1 MQRATIWARLGRTRE
16 GLGLWEQVIP
26 DIPASSRRDLGVF
39 RARQAQALAAA
50 GEPEQAVTI
59 AREVVPLD
67 TTGISK
73 DYRIDY
79 DTAIRITGEIGQAA
93 IELEHRPDIDIRWDL
108 LRIFLTTH
116 TARDVV
122 TELDFL
128 LAARIDAIAA
138 AYGAKPS

>member
-1 MQRATIWARLGRTRE
+1 MAPRDEIITAGRL
-16 GLGLWEQVIP
+16 
-26 DIPASSRRDLGVF
+26 RD
-39 RARQAQALAAA
+39 RLAALE
-50 GEPEQAVTI
+50 GW
-59 AREVVPLD
+59 RGD
-67 TTGISK
+67 TAGISK

-93 IELEHRPDIDIRWDL
+93 VELEHRPDIDIRWDR